1 MSQLNKDSLDTQTQ
15 SQDSQQ
21 SQIRIG
27 DDFNNAD
34 EPPSYHSL
42 NSADSFN
49 SSFLHDPESYTS
61 HTLAYGT
68 NVNITAASNKI
79 RQFLQ
84 SFELEEDKKDNE
96 PCPLYL
102 QKIKQMPEEDNY
114 YLNIDMHHLYQYDR
128 QLCKQVVDFPLEMI
142 QLADTIVKE
151 LFQTLFPNYVED
163 VHRVQ
168 TRMFNL
174 MKVTTIRDLDPSDI
188 DKLVS
193 IRGMVTRT
201 SSVIPDLTEAALRCR
216 QCNHIEMIP
225 VTHGTVTDPGKCIAC
240 GGTNTYDID
249 HALGHFT
256 DRQHMKIQE
265 SPESIP
271 QGETPQSIAAICF
284 EDLVD
289 YARPGDRVEITGVW
303 KAAPSRVNP
312 RIRTLNAVYRTYID
326 VIHIRKAFTTQIDNE
341 ERQSFD
347 ETANIREAEERRRIH
362 AEELSTDPDIY
373 NKLVNSFA
381 PSIWAMDDVKKG
393 LLCLLFGGSINSAGK
408 RGDINIILV
417 GDPATAKSQLIQY
430 THKISPRG
438 LYTSGKGSSAVGL
451 TASVIRDSETGEFV
465 LESGALVL
473 SDRGVCCIDEFDKMN
488 DSARAVLHEVMEQQT
503 VSVAKAG
510 IVCTL
515 NARAAIV
522 ACANPRDS
530 QYNPKLSVVENI
542 QLPPTLLSRF
552 DLVYLILDRIDEE
565 HDMKLARHIVG
576 LYSSAN
582 EIESP
587 IPIDRLTEYI
597 AYAKEHCNPVF
608 TDESQKIIIDGY
620 LEMRALGGRNVVSA
634 TPRQLE
640 SCMRLAEANAKMRL
654 SPFVEKQD
662 AEEALRLLREALHQA
677 ATDPQTG
684 LIDIDNLA
692 TGTSA
697 EKRQRI
703 SRIGKE
709 IVAMLQSASDMTL
722 SFNVIASNIKTIM
735 GPDTPDSEISDAL
748 FSLEADSQVFLV
760 VEGNKPTK
768 ATLYHSGR
776 R

>member
-1 MSQLNKDSLDTQTQ
+1 MSEPNKETPETQTQ
-15 SQDSQQ
+15 SQESQQ
-21 SQIRIG
+21 SQIKIN
-27 DDFNNAD
+27 DEFNNG
-34 EPPSYHSL
+34 EENSL
-42 NSADSFN
+42 NSLNSLDSFN
-49 SSFLHDPESYTS
+49 STFLHDPESYTS

-68 NVNITAASNKI
+68 NVNITAASNKL

-84 SFELEEDKKDNE
+84 SFELEGDASDD
-96 PCPLYL
+96 PTRSLYL
-102 QKIKQMPEEDNY
+102 RKIKEMPDTGNY
-114 YLNIDMHHLYQYDR
+114 YLNIDMHHLNSYDES
-128 QLCKQVVDFPLEMI
+128 LYKQVIDFPLEMV
-142 QLADTIVKE
+142 QLTDSIVKE
-151 LFQTLFPNYVED
+151 LFQTLYPAYVD
-163 VHRVQ
+163 DIPKVQ

-174 MKVTTIRDLDPSDI
+174 MKTTTIRDLEPSDI

-193 IRGMVTRT
+193 VRGMVTRT
-201 SSVIPDLTEAALRCR
+201 SSVIPDLTDAALRCR

-225 VTHGTVTDPGKCIAC
+225 VTHGAATDPGKCVAC

-249 HALGHFT
+249 HALGRFT

-326 VIHIRKAFTTQIDNE
+326 VIHIRKSFTTQIDNE

-347 ETANIREAEERRRIH
+347 ETANIKETEERRRQM
-362 AEELSTDPDIY
+362 AEELSSDPQIY
-373 NKLVNSFA
+373 EKLVQSFA
-381 PSIWAMDDVKKG
+381 PSIWQMDGVKKG
-393 LLCLLFGGSINSAGK
+393 LLCLLFGGSTNSRGT
-408 RGDINIILV
+408 RGDINILLV

-430 THKISPRG
+430 THKVSPRG

-451 TASVIRDSETGEFV
+451 TASVVRDSETGEYV

-530 QYNPKLSVVENI
+530 QYNAKLSVIENI

-552 DLVYLILDRIDEE
+552 DLVYLILDRVDEA
-565 HDMKLARHIVG
+565 HDLQLARHIVG
-576 LYSSAN
+576 LYTAN
-582 EIESP
+582 NETQAT
-587 IPIDRLTEYI
+587 IPINQLTDYI

-608 TDESQKIIIDGY
+608 TDESQKVLIDGY
-620 LEMRALGGRNVVSA
+620 VEMRSLGGRNVVSA

-640 SCMRLAEANAKMRL
+640 SCIRLAEANAKMRL
-654 SPFVEKQD
+654 SPFVEKED
-662 AEEALRLLREALHQA
+662 AEEALRLLKEALHQS
-677 ATDPQTG
+677 ATDPTTG
-684 LIDIDNLA
+684 IIDIDNLT

-697 EKRQRI
+697 EKRQKVSRI
-703 SRIGKE
+703 SKE
-709 IVAMLQSASDMTL
+709 IVTMLQSAPERTL
-722 SFNVIASNIKTIM
+722 SFNTITANIKNVM
-735 GPDTPDSEISDAL
+735 GTGITDNEVSDAL
-748 FSLEADSQVFLV
+748 LSLEADDQIFLV
-760 VEGNKPTK
+760 VEGSKPTK
-768 ATLYHSGR
+768 ASLLQSGR
-776 R
+776 H